1 MLRTTVS
8 LCLLA
13 LLALPL
19 APTHAQP
26 TWWFWLSRPERHGQR
41 KLAGDFTHINST
53 YRFHSRERRGLFGF
67 LHRGGRPNLARHH
80 QGGHSLAPA
89 APRKSRTT
97 L

>member
-1 MLRTTVS
+1 MLRTAVS

-19 APTHAQP
+19 APAHAQP
-26 TWWFWLSRPERHGQR
+26 TWWFWLSQPERHGSR
-41 KLAGDFTHINST
+41 KMAGDFRPVYSS

-80 QGGHSLAPA
+80 GHAKAPA